1 MKPREGYSTILIKK
15 NLEEFG
21 AGIKSRKG
29 EEYLELKDDKTPI
42 YTSNGMINEENMQ
55 KITKTISKETGKKEE
70 EIYASLIKK
79 PDFYLP
85 RKSTLEQVLNKVIVV
100 LLVGLVILILSQ
112 TKLLTG
118 FAISNIPNPISNAG
132 IFICILGLVFLLF
145 YKFKR
150 K

>member
-1 MKPREGYSTILIKK
+1 MEPREGYSKILIEK
-15 NLEEFG
+15 NLKEFG

-29 EEYLELKDDKTPI
+29 EEYLEIEDKKVPI
-42 YTSNGMINEENMQ
+42 YTSHGMINEENTQ

-79 PDFYLP
+79 PDFYGERTPNLE
-85 RKSTLEQVLNKVIVV
+85 RKLTSIIF
-100 LLVGLVILILSQ
+100 LLLIGLGFFISVK

-118 FAISNIPNPISNAG
+118 FAISNISNTISNTG